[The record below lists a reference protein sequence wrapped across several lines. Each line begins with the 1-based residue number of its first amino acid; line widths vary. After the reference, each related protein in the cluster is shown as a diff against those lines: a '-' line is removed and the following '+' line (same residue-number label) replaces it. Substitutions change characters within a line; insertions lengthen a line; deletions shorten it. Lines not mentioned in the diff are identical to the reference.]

1 MGMESKIVVR
11 TLDSIYR
18 GIDTISVADAM
29 TRLSTAQGKKD
40 VWKALDISYELDEN
54 GNPDSSKV
62 TNFQPTSMNEWVK
75 LPVRDYDLSIKTVR
89 GPIRVPGVIVSQTF
103 SDTVFREPKFS
114 KENVLKRD
122 GYTCQ
127 FVSCPY
133 CGNKQLD
140 RSELNIDH
148 LIPSSRGGSNTW
160 TNTVAS
166 CIKMNSVKDN
176 KTLKEARLVII
187 RKPFKPSPE
196 IMSTLS
202 NKNVNHIDWKL
213 FIK

>member
-1 MGMESKIVVR
+1 MESKIVVR

-122 GYTCQ
+122 G
-127 FVSCPY
+127 
-133 CGNKQLD
+133 
-140 RSELNIDH
+140 
-148 LIPSSRGGSNTW
+148 
-160 TNTVAS
+160 
-166 CIKMNSVKDN
+166 
-176 KTLKEARLVII
+176 
-187 RKPFKPSPE
+187 
-196 IMSTLS
+196 
-202 NKNVNHIDWKL
+202 
-213 FIK
+213 